1 MTRKVLPAMS
11 PALTRRSLTTTLAGA
26 AAMALLAACGGGSS
40 SGGSSDKVRFGYIN
54 DFNGASLIAIAEA
67 KGLWKKHGLSAD
79 AKVFTNGPLQI
90 QALGTNNLDFGYI
103 GPGAMWLPASGQA
116 KVVAVNTLGNSDR
129 VLAQPGI
136 TSMQQLKGK
145 TVAVPEGTSGDM
157 ILSLALEKAGMTKDD
172 LKVVP
177 MDPSTIVSAFS
188 SHQVDGAGF
197 WYPAAATIKKQVPD
211 LVELAKNGDFAQ
223 DVSFPTAFVA
233 GNKVVADQP
242 EKTKK
247 VLAVLRE
254 AMTFRSEHTDEAIE
268 LTADKLKIP
277 VDQVKADAA
286 NNKVLTV
293 EELDELTQDGT
304 VVKWLEGMND
314 YFVNAGKLKK
324 PVDPKTYYTGDLF
337 TGAGK

>member
-1 MTRKVLPAMS
+1 MPPT
-11 PALTRRSLTTTLAGA
+11 LTRRHLSATLAGV
-26 AAMALLAACGGGSS
+26 AAMALVAACGSGSS
-40 SGGSSDKVRFGYIN
+40 SGGSGDKVRFGYIN

-67 KGLWKKHGLSAD
+67 EGLWKKHGLTAES
-79 AKVFTNGPLQI
+79 KVFTNGPLQI
-90 QALGTNNLDFGYI
+90 QALGTDNLDFGYI

-116 KVVAVNTLGNSDR
+116 KVVAINTLGNSDR

-136 TSMQQLKGK
+136 DSMQQLKGK

-157 ILSLALEKAGMTKDD
+157 ILSLALEKAGMTKRD

-188 SHQVDGAGF
+188 SKQVDGAGF

-211 LVELAKNGDFAQ
+211 LVELAKNTDFEN

-233 GNKVVADQP
+233 GNRLVADQP
-242 EKTKK
+242 EKVKK
-247 VLAVLRE
+247 VLAVLRD
-254 AMTFRSEHTDEAIE
+254 AMAFRSAHSEEAIA
-268 LTADKLKIP
+268 LTADKLRIP
-277 VDQVKADAA
+277 VDQVQADAA
-286 NNKVLTV
+286 NNKVLSV
-293 EELDELTQDGT
+293 EELDALTRDGT
-304 VVKWLEGMND
+304 VAKWLTGMND
-314 YFVNAGKLKK
+314 YFVGTGKLKK